1 MFANNYKLSH
11 SIIKL
16 NKINTVRQKMMGM
29 LMPFVGLNNLT
40 LCEGRKYFLSFNMSN
55 TSNTVSTNLT
65 IEILKKQFE
74 PIYI

>member
-1 MFANNYKLSH
+1 
-11 SIIKL
+11 
-16 NKINTVRQKMMGM
+16 MMGM